1 MGIVRFNYI
10 GITFLGCDPSSA
22 QKSALGADSTFRKT
36 LTGSYGT
43 EFGDA
48 STLFNQLNSGLEQI
62 TSKGP
67 EQEGMSAQEKAAEN
81 SQALNSAA
89 ASNKN
94 VQALIGQKASM
105 SGATPG
111 VESGV
116 TTSVRA
122 NAAAN
127 IENNLSNKQADITE
141 KDYAIGRENYSN
153 AVKEQE
159 ALPSAAFGAA
169 NQSAGQVEGAEE
181 VENKQANEN
190 ESQSSSWMG
199 LVGGLADSAVGA
211 AGTAAGCVTP
221 DTLIV
226 KAGANHDSVR
236 AYDLVLG
243 DKLVGMHGPEE
254 IIRLEQSQ
262 RPCVKITLSDGR
274 EIEVST
280 SHTFA
285 LVGGGYTEAWDAKGK
300 NLLIYYGTEHSG
312 RIVERIENLVNQ
324 LVIKI
329 CLAGAHTYV
338 SNGIWSLE

>member
-1 MGIVRFNYI
+1 MGTLGGFNYI

-22 QKSALGADSTFRKT
+22 QKSALGADSTFRQT

-43 EFGDA
+43 EFGDS

-199 LVGGLADSAVGA
+199 LVGGLASSAIGA
-211 AGTAAGCVTP
+211 AGTAAGCITP
-221 DTLIV
+221 DTLIL
-226 KAGANHDSVR
+226 KANTDHPVP
-236 AYDLVLG
+236 AYDIQPG
-243 DKLVGMHGPEE
+243 DILVGIQGPEE
-254 IIRLEQSQ
+254 VIRIVQSQ
-262 RPCVKITLSDGR
+262 QPCVRITLENGMQID
-274 EIEVST
+274 VST
-280 SHTFA
+280 SHTFVLA
-285 LVGGGYTEAWDAKGK
+285 KGGYTESWEAKGK
-300 NLLIYYGTEHSG
+300 ELRTYEGSSVVEKVDLLPT
-312 RIVERIENLVNQ
+312 Q
-324 LVIKI
+324 MVINI
-329 CLAGAHTYV
+329 ILAGAHNYV
-338 SNGIWSLE
+338 SNGFWSEG

>member
-10 GITFLGCDPSSA
+10 GVAFLNCDPSNA
-22 QKSALGADSTFRKT
+22 QKSALSADSAFRKT
-36 LTGSYGT
+36 LTSSYGT

-48 STLFNQLNSGLEQI
+48 SSLFNQLNTSLEQV

-94 VQALIGQKASM
+94 VQALIGQKAGM
-105 SGATPG
+105 TGATPG

-116 TTSVRA
+116 TTAVRA
-122 NAAAN
+122 NAAAS

-141 KDYAIGRENYSN
+141 KNYAIGRENYDK
-153 AVKEQE
+153 AVRAQE

-169 NQSAGQVEGAEE
+169 NQSAGEVTGSEK
-181 VENKQANEN
+181 VENDQADANA
-190 ESQSSSWMG
+190 SASSSWMG
-199 LVGGLADSAVGA
+199 LVGGLADAGVQA
-211 AGTAAGCVTP
+211 AGTAACVTP
-221 DTLIV
+221 DTRIMTSFGFV
-226 KAGANHDSVR
+226 PAHDLKVG
-236 AYDLVLG
+236 DVLEG
-243 DKLVGMHGPEE
+243 IQGPEE
-254 IIRLEQSQ
+254 IIRLEESHQ
-262 RPCVKITLSDGR
+262 PCVQITLTDGSK
-274 EIEVST
+274 IEVSN
-280 SHTFA
+280 SHTFVLA
-285 LVGGGYTEAWDAKGK
+285 EGGYTEAWDAKGK
-300 NLLIYYGTEHSG
+300 KLLTYSG
-312 RIVERIENLVNQ
+312 HDTVEKLELLPVQ